1 MIMDLGRIGLFIV
14 IGGISIYYGL
24 SQGRISM
31 MILGIIIAG
40 VGIVNS
46 VIIGMK
52 KKNDKKDK

>member
-1 MIMDLGRIGLFIV
+1 MDLGRIGLFIV